1 MTVTLYTCTDDPRKL
16 DKTITAIGTAI
27 TAEPTEDC
35 SIINP
40 RLILTY
46 NSSRLPCNYFYIS
59 DFGRYYFVTGM
70 TVMPGGLIDLTGKI
84 DVLKTYSASIK
95 ACDATIIRSE
105 SVGGPTQYPDNKL
118 PILPNRFDVTSV
130 KLEGNQLPQA
140 TILTPYNY
148 LLQVRG

>member
-27 TAEPTEDC
+27 SAEPTDDC

-46 NSSRLPCNYFYIS
+46 NSNRLTCNYFYIS
-59 DFGRYYFVTGM
+59 DFSRYYFVTGM

-105 SVGGPTQYPDNKL
+105 SVSGPTQYPDNKL
-118 PILPNRFDVTSV
+118 PILPNRFDVTSIPMG
-130 KLEGNQLPQA
+130 GNKLPQA